1 MDGVNPTL
9 PNAAQ
14 AASAVAA
21 DLRKTARLLVLG
33 KEAKPLA
40 RPRPR
45 ADLGESPASDPVVTV
60 AAATQEEIPEEVRA
74 EPQLRAAAN
83 DSDAHDKAL
92 MVRIA
97 AGDERAL
104 GDLIEKHQGAV
115 YGTIAKML
123 GDPIE
128 AQDLAQQVFL
138 RVYRAAGSYRATAQF
153 KTWIFTIVRNLV
165 FNEHRRRSR
174 ATLIS
179 LSPVDN
185 DQSHSGHSGGMD
197 LPDSG
202 RTPGEDL
209 LQAEM
214 LRKID
219 EAILALPEQQ
229 RLAIVLRRY
238 DEFSYEEIAEILKT
252 SVPATKSLLFRA
264 RETLRLALKDYLER
278 ET

>member
-1 MDGVNPTL
+1 MKDRIRDD
-9 PNAAQ
+9 AAM
-14 AASAVAA
+14 
-21 DLRKTARLLVLG
+21 
-33 KEAKPLA
+33 
-40 RPRPR
+40 
-45 ADLGESPASDPVVTV
+45 
-60 AAATQEEIPEEVRA
+60 
-74 EPQLRAAAN
+74 

-97 AGDERAL
+97 GGDEAAL
-104 GDLIEKHQGAV
+104 RDLIEKHQGAV

-123 GDPIE
+123 GDPVE
-128 AQDLAQQVFL
+128 AQDLAQQVFV
-138 RVYRAAGSYRATAQF
+138 RVYRAAGTYRATAQF

-179 LSPVDN
+179 LSPTEN
-185 DQSHSGHSGGMD
+185 EQGHSGPAGETD
-197 LPDSG
+197 LPDLANK
-202 RTPGEDL
+202 TPRENV

-219 EAILALPEQQ
+219 EAILGLPDQQ

-238 DEFSYEEIAEILKT
+238 DEFSYEQIAEILNT

-264 RETLRLALKDYLER
+264 RETLRVALQDYLEK
-278 ET
+278 EG